1 MPALF
6 FSACGSKSSGGT
18 PPPTTYTIGGTIS
31 DLSGSGLVLQN
42 NGGDNLQVSST
53 QTTFVF
59 ATSVAS
65 GAAYA
70 VTILTQPSSPAQTCT
85 VTNGSGTATANV
97 TSVQVA
103 CTANPTTNV
112 WTWVGGANTINQTGI
127 YGTKGT
133 AAPGNIP
140 GARDS
145 AVSWADPSGNIWL
158 FGGETNGSGLF
169 NDLWKLSSGQWTW
182 IGGSNTVNQVGTY
195 GTQGTANPAN
205 IPGARSNAVGW
216 SDAAGNVWLFG
227 GYGID
232 SAGNTGDLNDLWEYN
247 AGQWTWIDGSN
258 IINQQGSY
266 GTQGVSGVANIPGAR
281 YNPTTWTDK
290 AGNFWLF
297 GGVGYDTNGSDGQL
311 NDLWKF
317 SAGQWTW
324 MSGSI
329 NAKQSGIYGTQGMAA
344 ATNVPGARSAS
355 AAWADASGN
364 LWLFGG
370 GGYDSTGSLGYLN
383 DLWEYSAG
391 QWTWIGGSNL
401 ANQPATYGTQGTAAP
416 ANIPAGRFQFVSWID
431 PAGNFWFFGGQGL
444 DSAGS
449 TGRLNDLWKYSSGE
463 WTWVSGANLI
473 GQSGAYGTQG
483 VAAASN
489 IPGSRQEQVG
499 WVDSAG
505 NFWLFGG
512 LGNSGSTTGYLND
525 LWEYQ
530 P

>member
-103 CTANPTTNV
+103 CTANPTTHV

-216 SDAAGNVWLFG
+216 SDAAGNVWLLG
-227 GYGID
+227 G
-232 SAGNTGDLNDLWEYN
+232 
-247 AGQWTWIDGSN
+247 
-258 IINQQGSY
+258 
-266 GTQGVSGVANIPGAR
+266 
-281 YNPTTWTDK
+281 
-290 AGNFWLF
+290 
-297 GGVGYDTNGSDGQL
+297 
-311 NDLWKF
+311 
-317 SAGQWTW
+317 
-324 MSGSI
+324 
-329 NAKQSGIYGTQGMAA
+329 
-344 ATNVPGARSAS
+344 
-355 AAWADASGN
+355 
-364 LWLFGG
+364 
-370 GGYDSTGSLGYLN
+370 
-383 DLWEYSAG
+383 
-391 QWTWIGGSNL
+391 
-401 ANQPATYGTQGTAAP
+401 
-416 ANIPAGRFQFVSWID
+416 
-431 PAGNFWFFGGQGL
+431 
-444 DSAGS
+444 
-449 TGRLNDLWKYSSGE
+449 
-463 WTWVSGANLI
+463 
-473 GQSGAYGTQG
+473 
-483 VAAASN
+483 
-489 IPGSRQEQVG
+489 
-499 WVDSAG
+499 
-505 NFWLFGG
+505 
-512 LGNSGSTTGYLND
+512 
-525 LWEYQ
+525 
-530 P
+530 